1 MIKSHVLYRLSYGLQ
16 VQTRT
21 MSHLRHETDEYGQV
35 VAVPRVCRGGAPPGQ
50 EAGTVAQ
57 D

>member
-16 VQTRT
+16 VQTRA

-50 EAGTVAQ
+50 EAGMVAQ